1 MPNSVNIFFKSSKAY
16 VSAKSPPTIL
26 TESSK
31 VNSLFPTVISLGVG
45 YILISLVIS
54 LFLIS
59 FFNPSSAFTDTLIPR
74 FKAITDAKH
83 IVNFFLKSLLIIKIP
98 QYFI

>member
-1 MPNSVNIFFKSSKAY
+1 M
-16 VSAKSPPTIL
+16 
-26 TESSK
+26 
-31 VNSLFPTVISLGVG
+31 
-45 YILISLVIS
+45 LISLVIS

-83 IVNFFLKSLLIIKIP
+83 IVNLFLKSLLIIKIP
-98 QYFI
+98 QYFIQYLIVLNPLKVFLFFIFHLIHFYDIIRHYVLKSFSN